1 MMKTDSKKG
10 FSWLTLLGTFF
21 ALIIFIT
28 TSGMIFIVY
37 PQSNRLLSLF
47 LGINKE
53 ETSLSI
59 PQFSGSTT
67 PTPFQPAPTEEALIV
82 VPTVTTQPDPL
93 PTKMPTPTQQ
103 STPASDSSVE
113 NLPASAYIKGIYG
126 SPQIYTLDCEAQAA
140 VDWAR
145 FFGVPIS
152 ELEFIDRMPHSDDP
166 TQGFVGNINGAMGR
180 LPPDDYGV
188 YAGPVAEL
196 LREYGLNAFAV
207 SGWDIQAIK
216 KEIAAGRP
224 VIAWI
229 VNLPFA
235 IETSQYTASN
245 GNTITAA
252 RFEHTW
258 IITGYNAYTF
268 TVIDSEWTYNVKTS
282 TFIERWNA
290 LGNQAIIL
298 NSD

>member
-1 MMKTDSKKG
+1 MMKTIIKKG

-28 TSGMIFIVY
+28 TSGMILIVY

-59 PQFSGSTT
+59 PHFSDFNT
-67 PTPFQPAPTEEALIV
+67 PTPFQPAPAEKAPIA
-82 VPTVTTQPDPL
+82 VPTLTAQPDSF
-93 PTKMPTPTQQ
+93 PTEMPTPTQQ
-103 STPASDSSVE
+103 PTPTSESSVD
-113 NLPASAYIKGIYG
+113 NLPTSAYIKGIYG
-126 SPQIYTLDCEAQAA
+126 SPQLYTLDCEAQAA

-152 ELEFIDRMPHSDDP
+152 ELEFIDRLPHSDDP
-166 TQGFVGNINGAMGR
+166 TQGFVGNINGAMGQ
-180 LPPDDYGV
+180 LPPKDYGIH
-188 YAGPVAEL
+188 AGPVAEL
-196 LREYGLNAFAV
+196 LREYGLNALAV
-207 SGWDIQAIK
+207 SAWDIQAIK
-216 KEIAAGRP
+216 TEIAAGRP

-235 IETSQYTASN
+235 VETSQYTASN
-245 GNTITAA
+245 GNTTTVA